1 MSSIPKQRSGSC
13 LCGRVRYSISD
24 KHGPDMTQLM
34 CHSPNCLKSLGNSG
48 AFTFCPIAVRPPET
62 LTQVVRFCLHSH
74 ADQLAQN
81 FNFTES
87 SKEQVKTYRDQ
98 ATDSKD
104 EMQRQFCTNC
114 GSCVLITTDHNTSV
128 AIVPVGTMDCGGQG
142 WWKPEIECQCNNKKD
157 WMAKYAGTQM
167 HDRNPTFG

>member
-1 MSSIPKQRSGSC
+1 MSGTPKQRSGSC
-13 LCGRVRYSISD
+13 LCGKVRYSISD

-34 CHSPNCLKSLGNSG
+34 CHCPNCLKSLGNSG
-48 AFTFCPIAVRPPET
+48 AFTFCPI
-62 LTQVVRFCLHSH
+62 
-74 ADQLAQN
+74 D
-81 FNFTES
+81 NFTFTEG
-87 SKEQVKTYRDQ
+87 SKDRVKVYRDQ

-114 GSCVLITTDHNTSV
+114 GSCVLITTDHNTTV